1 MACAQTMSGAESNVS
16 RRWTPKSGP
25 YRVLRE
31 DFGVRKKMDW
41 QNKIAVITGAS
52 SGIGAATAR
61 QLAKMGMRVVLVAR
75 RLERLLGLQA
85 EITSAG
91 GKAEVAAADLRSE
104 TERARVFEQVGAA
117 DVLVNNAGIGWYG
130 YFNEMNW
137 ETAREML
144 QVNVSATAHLTLLFL
159 PGMRERNRGHIV
171 NVGSISGSI
180 PSQGI
185 AMYAAS
191 KSFMDAFTT
200 AIHRETRGTNVQVSV
215 VRAGPVKTEFCESA
229 LERENGG
236 HIPTERVGVTSEHVA
251 WRIWKLL
258 LRPRRV
264 IYVPRWLRIVPW
276 VELSFG
282 WLEDLVGPLLL
293 KRQKE

>member
-1 MACAQTMSGAESNVS
+1 MKT
-16 RRWTPKSGP
+16 
-25 YRVLRE
+25 
-31 DFGVRKKMDW
+31 DW
-41 QNKIAVITGAS
+41 KNKVAVITGAS

-61 QLAKMGMRVVLVAR
+61 QLAQAGLTVILVAR
-75 RLERLLGLQA
+75 RLERLIGLQA

-91 GKAEVAAADLRSE
+91 GKAEVVAADLRSE
-104 TERARVFEQVGAA
+104 TERVHVFEQVGAA
-117 DVLVNNAGIGWYG
+117 DVLVNNAGFGWYG
-130 YFNEMNW
+130 YFNEMSW

-144 QVNVSATAHLTLLFL
+144 QVNVGATTHLTSLFL
-159 PGMRERNRGHIV
+159 PGMMERNRGHVI

-200 AIHRETRGTNVQVSV
+200 ALYRETSGTRVRVSV
-215 VRAGPVKTEFCESA
+215 VRAGPVKSEFCESA
-229 LERENGG
+229 LNRENGG
-236 HIPTERVGVTSEHVA
+236 HVPTERVGVTSEHVA

-258 LRPRRV
+258 LQPRRV
-264 IYVPRWLRIVPW
+264 IYVPRWLQIVPW

-282 WLEDLVGPLLL
+282 WLEDRIGPLLL
-293 KRQKE
+293 RRTH

>member
-1 MACAQTMSGAESNVS
+1 
-16 RRWTPKSGP
+16 
-25 YRVLRE
+25 
-31 DFGVRKKMDW
+31 MDDMNW

-61 QLAKMGMRVVLVAR
+61 QLAKAGMKVILVAR
-75 RLERLLGLQA
+75 RVERLLGLQA

-91 GKAEVAAADLRSE
+91 GKAEALAADLRSDE
-104 TERARVFEQVGAA
+104 ERTRVFEQVGAA
-117 DVLVNNAGIGWYG
+117 DVLVNNAGFGWYG

-144 QVNVSATAHLTLLFL
+144 QVNVGATAHMTSLFL
-159 PGMRERNRGHIV
+159 PGMRERDRGHVI

-200 AIHRETRGTNVQVSV
+200 SLYRETSGTNVRVSV
-215 VRAGPVKTEFCESA
+215 VRAGPVKSEFCESA
-229 LERENGG
+229 LNRENGG
-236 HIPTERVGVTSEHVA
+236 HVPTERVGVTSEHVA

-282 WLEDLVGPLLL
+282 WLEDLMGPLLL
-293 KRQKE
+293 RRKSSKI